1 MSIGLALGLIA
12 LLLSL
17 WAINWASRAA
27 NAAERAA
34 AAAEKSALAAERNA
48 VAAQRRAE
56 ASSGAARPAGPGQ
69 EPDYY
74 ASTRERTAR
83 LDALVKELMD
93 LWPKDKSAWPLI
105 ERNPTLV
112 DGEVAEVIEKALYLL
127 GHTDDEAK
135 QHAVAVLSLRHDNKN
150 L

>member
-48 VAAQRRAE
+48 LAALRRAE
-56 ASSGAARPAGPGQ
+56 AVATTSRAKEPARGPN
-69 EPDYY
+69 D
-74 ASTRERTAR
+74 AN
-83 LDALVKELMD
+83 LDAWARARAQRVDTLTKELMD
-93 LWPKDKSAWPLI
+93 TWPQDKSAWPLI
-105 ERNPTLV
+105 ERHPTLA
-112 DGEVAEVIEKALYLL
+112 DDEVKEVIEKALFLL
-127 GHTDDEAK
+127 GHT
-135 QHAVAVLSLRHDNKN
+135 
-150 L
+150 